1 MNFLVVGT
9 VRNCE
14 KEIFDTIKA
23 IDRGLSFAERIE
35 YFFVESDSDD
45 RTLNS
50 LNKLLKQKRNFQ
62 FESFGRLRTDL
73 PLRTARL
80 AICRNRCL
88 EYLRSD
94 KNSWVEYLIVVDT
107 DGICS
112 QLSSNVMKDI
122 ISKDYWS
129 VMTANVRD
137 HYYDIYALRHKT
149 WCQDDFYVAI
159 KNDLKNG
166 LSYQQSYLK
175 NVVKKMI
182 NIKPSAKIIEVD
194 SAFGG
199 LAIYRKSLI
208 PQEASYIGL
217 DKNGDE
223 ICEHLSFHYSIK
235 NNQGKIFINPRLIIG
250 PGIIKSWINIIKR
263 KIKLIFNIPFSVL
276 SHKDKF

>member
-14 KEIFDTIKA
+14 KKIFETVKA
-23 IDRGLSFAERIE
+23 IDKGLSFAKRIE

-45 RTLNS
+45 QTLKS
-50 LNKLLKQKRNFQ
+50 LNKLLKQKSNFQ
-62 FESFGRLRTDL
+62 FESFGKLRNDL
-73 PLRTARL
+73 PLRTERL

-88 EYLRSD
+88 EYLRS
-94 KNSWVEYLIVVDT
+94 KQNSWVEYFIVVDA

-129 VMTANVRD
+129 VITANVRG

-149 WCQDDFYVAI
+149 WCPDDFYVAI
-159 KNDLKNG
+159 KNDLKKG
-166 LSYQQSYLK
+166 LSYQKSYLK
-175 NVVKKMI
+175 NVTSKRI
-182 NIKPSAKIIEVD
+182 HIKRSAKIIEVD

-199 LAIYRKSLI
+199 LAIYKKSSI

-223 ICEHLSFHYSIK
+223 ACEHVSFHYSIK

-250 PGIIKSWINIIKR
+250 PGIIKSWINLIKR
-263 KIKLIFNIPFSVL
+263 KIKLIFNSPF
-276 SHKDKF
+276 